1 MESIEIKNPAIDQ
14 EKVAAQLQNIMAQ
27 IPDVGDLRT
36 SGPPSLHVQT
46 AVNMPDTELIRPLI
60 NYIPKTILK
69 ETKFTSP
76 TPIIGPLMVKLR
88 YAWNWMSTKWYI
100 LPVLMQQSN
109 INSDL
114 LMFLVTSAQ
123 IQERQAARITELEKR
138 LAQLETQLQQDQG

>member
-88 YAWNWMSTKWYI
+88 YAWNWMSAKWYI

-109 INSDL
+109 INADFI
-114 LMFLVTSAQ
+114 MFLVTSAQ